1 MRMREVV
8 VAAVVVADIAA
19 VVEAVFEVAVAAD
32 VVAAVASSQAS
43 EEVVDAASSVKGEPL
58 TRRWNQWRRPF
69 APNSTLPTPPT
80 R

>member
-1 MRMREVV
+1 MREVV

-58 TRRWNQWRRPF
+58 TRRLSRWRRLF
-69 APNSTLPTPPT
+69 APTSTLPTPP
-80 R
+80 RR